1 MFLIE
6 EDRNMGRQENIDIF
20 EDTKR
25 LYETDAS
32 LVEGVGRS
40 TQNEEFVDGGKSI
53 LTEIDKLY
61 EKQAKVIVSDKRSFE
76 AAAMYAYQKKK
87 VCVLNFASA
96 TNPGGGVTKGSSA
109 QEEALCRI
117 STLYPCLSDRK
128 MMRCFYYPHRDARNP
143 LHNDDAIYTPDV
155 VVFKSDTQYP
165 RLLSQDKWYKVNV
178 ITSAAP
184 NLRQNPSNAMNT
196 GDGNKKADIN
206 RDELLSLLEKRIHRI
221 LEIARGKGNEV
232 IILGAFGC
240 GAFINP
246 PQVVA
251 EAMKSEVE
259 KFRNHFD
266 TIEVAVYCPR
276 YDDTNYQVFKRVLGN
291 LN

>member
-1 MFLIE
+1 
-6 EDRNMGRQENIDIF
+6 MGREENRAIF
-20 EDTKR
+20 EDTVAFYKSDSYLR
-25 LYETDAS
+25 DSVYKSSRE
-32 LVEGVGRS
+32 
-40 TQNEEFVDGGKSI
+40 EEFFSGDKDYIFRGGRV
-53 LTEIDKLY
+53 Y
-61 EKQAKVIVSDKRSFE
+61 EKKAEIIVSNKRTME
-76 AAAMYAYQKKK
+76 AASYYAYNNKR

-109 QEEALCRI
+109 QEEAICRV
-117 STLYPCLSDRK
+117 STLYPCLNERRIMKS
-128 MMRCFYYPHRDARNP
+128 FYYPHRDARNP

-251 EAMKSEVE
+251 AAMKSEVE